1 MTTGRINQVTILIQA
16 APLGGHGREAPLAG
30 GGALQGRGARGRA
43 PSRKGRPAF
52 AGRRRATIQLPPL
65 SLPRERSAAERSGLS
80 TSTPGSIRTS
90 DGQTQSPVTLKAV
103 TDECTP
109 AEGLVEQW
117 LLTNHPQA
125 P

>member
-1 MTTGRINQVTILIQA
+1 MTTGRINQVTILNQA
-16 APLGGHGREAPLAG
+16 APPGRTRPGSPPHGGWSVTGK
-30 GGALQGRGARGRA
+30 GARGRA

-80 TSTPGSIRTS
+80 TSTPGGIRTS